1 MLMRMAW
8 RNIWRNPRRS
18 LITLCAMTFSLTLM
32 IVATNVVEGMNRQM
46 VGYAADRSLGHVQ
59 AHAMG
64 YYKDRGLHDTL
75 PLSILARFSEGEF
88 LAAPRAYA
96 FGLASLG
103 EQSAGVLIRG
113 IDPQQE
119 REVTE
124 LWKHMLQGRYLL
136 PGEGKAV
143 ILGRKIA
150 KTLNARPGSEIALI
164 TQAVDGSLG
173 NDLYQVVGV
182 LKTLDEKTD
191 RTTVIMSLTDF
202 AELLVLPDRI
212 HEVAVRTPNAMDVD
226 RYKPR
231 VLSLLAG
238 TGCEVRTWKEIAPA
252 LKDALAMNEA
262 WTTIMLVIVFSIGSL
277 GILNT
282 MLMAVFERMYELGL
296 MLAVGLKPGRLVR
309 LILMETLMLAGI
321 SEVLGISLGLL
332 WSWRLVVKGWDLTGL
347 FGEGFEF
354 TGFAFENVLRAAIWP
369 EGMLQCAA
377 IMLVISGLAALYPAV
392 KAARL
397 KPVEVMRI

>member
-1 MLMRMAW
+1 
-8 RNIWRNPRRS
+8 
-18 LITLCAMTFSLTLM
+18 
-32 IVATNVVEGMNRQM
+32 
-46 VGYAADRSLGHVQ
+46 
-59 AHAMG
+59 
-64 YYKDRGLHDTL
+64 
-75 PLSILARFSEGEF
+75 
-88 LAAPRAYA
+88 
-96 FGLASLG
+96 
-103 EQSAGVLIRG
+103 
-113 IDPQQE
+113 
-119 REVTE
+119 
-124 LWKHMLQGRYLL
+124 
-136 PGEGKAV
+136 
-143 ILGRKIA
+143 
-150 KTLNARPGSEIALI
+150 
-164 TQAVDGSLG
+164 VDGSLG

-191 RTTVIMSLTDF
+191 RSTVIMSLNDF
-202 AELLVLPDRI
+202 AELLVLPGRI

-226 RYKPR
+226 GYKPR
-231 VLSLLAG
+231 VISLLEG

-252 LKDALAMNEA
+252 LKEALAMNEA

-296 MLAVGLKPGRLVR
+296 MLAVGLKPVRLVR
-309 LILMETLMLAGI
+309 LILMETLLLAGI
-321 SEVLGISLGLL
+321 SEVLGIGLGLL

-377 IMLVISGLAALYPAV
+377 IMLIISGLAALYPAV

>member
-1 MLMRMAW
+1 MLVRMAW

-46 VGYAADRSLGHVQ
+46 VGYAADRSLGHLQ
-59 AHAMG
+59 AHATG

-75 PLSILARFSEGEF
+75 PSSILARFSETEF

-113 IDPQQE
+113 IDPEQE
-119 REVTE
+119 RQVTD

-136 PGEGKAV
+136 PGEAKAV

-173 NDLYQVVGV
+173 NDLYRVVGV

-191 RTTVIMSLTDF
+191 RSTVIMSLADF
-202 AELLVLPDRI
+202 AELLVLPGRI

-231 VLSLLAG
+231 VISRLEG

-262 WTTIMLVIVFSIGSL
+262 WTTIMLVIVFSVGSL
-277 GILNT
+277 GILNP

-296 MLAVGLKPGRLVR
+296 MLAVGLKPVRLVR

-321 SEVLGISLGLL
+321 SEVLGVGLGLL

-377 IMLVISGLAALYPAV
+377 IMLAISGLAALYPAV